1 MSATLYSTL
10 VPESEL
16 ARRAVVIR
24 VSHDK
29 PVNMSAERQRMLVE
43 AAWWTLDELERTR
56 QLLAEVAPDLV
67 RRFS

>member
-16 ARRAVVIR
+16 QRRTWIITADKRYVGMTRDNIALLIDVAR
-24 VSHDK
+24 
-29 PVNMSAERQRMLVE
+29 
-43 AAWWTLDELERTR
+43 WTLEELERTR
-56 QLLAEVAPDLV
+56 GLLAEVAPDLV

>member
-16 ARRAVVIR
+16 QRRTWIITCDKRYVGMTRDNIALLIDVAR
-24 VSHDK
+24 
-29 PVNMSAERQRMLVE
+29 
-43 AAWWTLDELERTR
+43 WTLEELERTR